1 MNRVSTKHL
10 IGIDIGGTTVKIAF
24 ITYDGVIIE
33 KWEIPT
39 NKSDEA
45 QYIVPDIATSIRD
58 KQKEKGYQHDDFAA
72 IGVGAPGFIDVD
84 SGMIHEAVNVG
95 WKNYHLSEELK
106 QATGYKVWVENDAN
120 LAALGENWKGSG
132 DRANHMIAVTLG
144 TGVGGGIIANGQL
157 LHGANGTVAEI
168 GHMAVET
175 EQPLPCNCGK
185 SGCLETVTSATA
197 ISRFAKMAIE
207 EGKTTSLAQT
217 LKEKDDITAKD
228 VFEASTQG
236 DQVAE
241 DILAYVIEHLGRA
254 IANLAIALNPSK
266 IVIGGGVS
274 KAGDQ
279 LLIPLRAVFDQYALT
294 RTSHAAEIVMAS
306 LGNDAGVMG
315 AAYFAKEE
323 L

>member
-1 MNRVSTKHL
+1 MSTKHL

-24 ITYDGVIIE
+24 ITYDGVIME

-45 QYIVPDIATSIRD
+45 QNVVPDIAISIRD

-106 QATGYKVWVENDAN
+106 QASGYKVWVENDAN

-168 GHMAVET
+168 GHMTVET
-175 EQPLPCNCGK
+175 EKPLPCNCGK

-197 ISRFAKMAIE
+197 ISKLAKIAIE
-207 EGKTTSLAQT
+207 EGKKTSLAHT
-217 LKEKDDITAKD
+217 LKETEDITAKD
-228 VFEASTQG
+228 VFEASTNG

-279 LLIPLRAVFDQYALT
+279 LLIPLRAVFDRYALT

>member
-1 MNRVSTKHL
+1 MSTKHL